1 MSEDSPDHSLVP
13 DRVERFLPSRAGRLA
28 VLLADDREAQ
38 SQAVEHHPDERE
50 ETENAGAHVGTDY
63 AVAMRLVAEN
73 LSRSFARR
81 AFGPVSFRVEAGRVL
96 GIAGENGSGKTT
108 LLKTLAGLIRPSG
121 GHVKIFLDGEE
132 ARDGHEPRD
141 VPWRIGWV
149 APDLALYGE
158 LTAEENLT
166 FFERV
171 RGMVPAPGRARALLE
186 RVGLPLESHSKKS
199 LSSLSTGQR
208 QRVKLAFATLHE
220 PGLLLLDE
228 PGANLDEAGRS
239 IVQKVVAEQ
248 RLRGIT
254 VIASNDPR
262 DLALSDDR
270 VTLS

>member
-1 MSEDSPDHSLVP
+1 
-13 DRVERFLPSRAGRLA
+13 
-28 VLLADDREAQ
+28 
-38 SQAVEHHPDERE
+38 
-50 ETENAGAHVGTDY
+50 
-63 AVAMRLVAEN
+63 MRLVAEN
-73 LSRSFARR
+73 LSRSFGRR
-81 AFGPVSFRVEAGRVL
+81 AFGPVSFSVESGRVL
-96 GIAGENGSGKTT
+96 GVAGENGSGKTT
-108 LLKTLAGLIRPSG
+108 LLKVLVGLLRPSG
-121 GHVKIFLDGEE
+121 GTTKIFLEGEE
-132 ARDGHEPRD
+132 SAGGHEPRD

-149 APDLALYGE
+149 APDLSLYGE

-171 RGMVPAPGRARALLE
+171 RGLVPAPGRARALLE
-186 RVGLPLESHSKKS
+186 GVGLPPESHSNKT

-220 PGLLLLDE
+220 PDLLFLDE

-239 IVQKVVAEQ
+239 IVQKVVAAQ

-262 DLALSDDR
+262 DLALSDER